1 MVVITAFD
9 DHVWGGFLTKIYHF
23 LRSKSLFTLE
33 VTPFKIMTLRIAR
46 ILSTK
51 IKVNF

>member
-23 LRSKSLFTLE
+23 F
-33 VTPFKIMTLRIAR
+33 
-46 ILSTK
+46 K
-51 IKVNF
+51 IKVTFYTRGDSFLRS